1 MLESFPADDRFSFEM
16 KDDGRH
22 LSCELSCEVS
32 LVGRVSEV
40 CRAFIEKQGISQ
52 HRDVTLVLRELLT
65 NAIEH
70 GGRGV
75 PGSRVR
81 CSIEHVEEACF
92 KVTVEDEGEG
102 FDYSSLDMSLPEDP
116 RNVETR
122 GYALLNA
129 LSERLEFNKEG
140 NRVTAYVSVGD
151 RPEAARDGGA
161 CGAARDGGAC
171 GGKNETDGESTP
183 SIGGDTG

>member
-1 MLESFPADDRFSFEM
+1 MSEPVPADDQLLCET
-16 KDDGRH
+16 KDGGRH
-22 LSCELSCEVS
+22 LSCEFPCEVS

-40 CRAFIEKQGISQ
+40 CRTFLEGKGISQ

-70 GGRGV
+70 GGRDI

-81 CSIEHVEEACF
+81 CSIEHVEEACL
-92 KVTVEDEGEG
+92 KVAVEDEGEG

-129 LSERLEFNKEG
+129 LSEKIEFNDVG
-140 NRVTAYVSVGD
+140 NRVTAYVSIDDESGTAGD
-151 RPEAARDGGA
+151 GSG
-161 CGAARDGGAC
+161 
-171 GGKNETDGESTP
+171 
-183 SIGGDTG
+183 